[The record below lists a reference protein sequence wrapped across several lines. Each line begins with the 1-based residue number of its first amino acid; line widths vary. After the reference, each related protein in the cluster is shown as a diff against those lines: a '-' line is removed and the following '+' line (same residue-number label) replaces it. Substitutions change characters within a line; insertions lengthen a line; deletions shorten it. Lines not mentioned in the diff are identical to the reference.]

1 MPCPFCHTAK
11 TNARSKKT
19 AQGYATFYCPPCRR
33 TFNERTGTQFNELQT
48 RSEIVYLVV
57 IWRLRYKL
65 SLRDVAEMMLE
76 RNITITY
83 ETVRLWEARF
93 APLLTAQLKA
103 KRKMRAT
110 HKWHVDETY
119 LKVNKK
125 NVYLYRAIDS
135 QGNLVDVRLSETRDM
150 EAAKAFFTQ
159 AVATVGLTPQTITP
173 DKHASFPT
181 AIEDTLG
188 KKVEHRSNHYL
199 NNLIEQ

>member
-1 MPCPFCHTAK
+1 
-11 TNARSKKT
+11 
-19 AQGYATFYCPPCRR
+19 
-33 TFNERTGTQFNELQT
+33 
-48 RSEIVYLVV
+48 
-57 IWRLRYKL
+57 
-65 SLRDVAEMMLE
+65 MMLE

-110 HKWHVDETY
+110 QKWHVDETY
-119 LKVNKK
+119 MKVNKK

-159 AVATVGLTPQTITP
+159 AVATVGFTPQTITT

-181 AIEDTLG
+181 AIAETLG
-188 KKVEHRSNHYL
+188 KKG
-199 NNLIEQ
+199 